1 MNKTLY
7 NKDNE
12 NEKNNENI
20 EKNKTKYN
28 EKINDIILD
37 DDDINKIN
45 KKDKEKNKEN
55 ESENKKEKEY
65 ISPYPV
71 PGYSNNENLWEEIG
85 DISIKK
91 KSYTGLRYMLSRK
104 ESKTVN

>member
-1 MNKTLY
+1 MK
-7 NKDNE
+7 
-12 NEKNNENI
+12 
-20 EKNKTKYN
+20 
-28 EKINDIILD
+28 NDIILD
-37 DDDINKIN
+37 DEDINKIN
-45 KKDKEKNKEN
+45 KKDNEKNKE
-55 ESENKKEKEY
+55 EDKKEKEY